1 MMRSVNRMQP
11 TLAGEAEADQTESR
25 VQREMKQISQRYLCA
40 VAAVFGCYYFLRSL
54 GFFFVNPGG
63 TTGLYLGAPTAVAAI
78 VGGLVFYFSKSREL
92 PRMVIEACFF
102 VICLFLLFNTGW
114 AYHYEFSPGL
124 MTNLAFAMI
133 AVGLGTVSFWNWLA
147 QIMAILIGYQV
158 MSSQLGLIDDEPFIF
173 YLVSGVA
180 LSLLAYL
187 ARMWVIRDRVRL
199 EVELIDKAG
208 KLEAANKAKDRFL
221 ANMTHDLR
229 TPMTG
234 VLGMMDL
241 LRETRLDKEQVELLN
256 TAKTS
261 AGYLMAIINDIL
273 DYSKLESGKFEL
285 KPAPMDAV
293 AITRDV
299 TEMLRSQAVAK
310 QIGLELDLPE
320 KECVAVQGDGVRV
333 GQVLFNLIG
342 NAIKFTEKGDV
353 TVKMRCHEGSEQ
365 SYIEWSIRDT
375 GAGIPQDR
383 IHKLFHRFEQ
393 LDASST
399 RQQQAGTGLGLAI
412 IKELLE
418 LMGGEVRVES
428 QIGVGTEFA
437 FTIPF
442 EGIDPALLQK
452 QAEMAVTRKNLDM
465 PLRIL
470 VVEDNQVNQ
479 ALISKL
485 LTNQGWQFQIAENGE
500 AAVAS
505 VTKSEEPFDLVLMDV
520 QMPVMDGMTA
530 TRIIRDKMVSPP
542 PIIALTA
549 NTMKDDVERYLAA
562 GMQAHIGKPIDL
574 EVLRSTIQRVLAG
587 KQ

>member
-1 MMRSVNRMQP
+1 MTRDTSGNQRA
-11 TLAGEAEADQTESR
+11 LANDADAALVESR
-25 VQREMKQISQRYLCA
+25 VRQEMKQISQRYLCA
-40 VAAVFGCYYFLRSL
+40 VAAVFGGYYFLRTL
-54 GFFFVNPGG
+54 GFVFVNPGG
-63 TTGLYLGAPTAVAAI
+63 DVGLFLGAPTAVAAL
-78 VGGLVFYFSKSREL
+78 VGGLVFYLSKSREL
-92 PRMVIEACFF
+92 PRMMIEASFF

-114 AYHYEFSPGL
+114 AYYYQFSPGL
-124 MTNLAFAMI
+124 MTNLAFAMV

-158 MSSQLGLIDDEPFIF
+158 MSSQLGLIDDEPFVF

-199 EVELIDKAG
+199 EVELMDKAG

-310 QIGLELDLPE
+310 KIELDLDLP
-320 KECVAVQGDGVRV
+320 KKDCVAVQGDGVRV

-342 NAIKFTEKGDV
+342 NAIKFTEKGGV
-353 TVKMRCHEGSEQ
+353 TIKMRCHESF
-365 SYIEWSIRDT
+365 IEWSIRDT

-383 IHKLFHRFEQ
+383 ISKLFDRFEQ

-412 IKELLE
+412 IKELLV

-428 QIGVGTEFA
+428 RVGEGTEFA

-442 EGIDPALLQK
+442 KGVDPAMLQK
-452 QAEMAVTRKNLDM
+452 QPELAVERKSLNM

-470 VVEDNQVNQ
+470 VVEDNKVNQ
-479 ALISKL
+479 ALIGKL

-505 VTKSEEPFDLVLMDV
+505 VTKSDESFDLVLMDV

-574 EVLRSTIQRVLAG
+574 EILRSTIQQVLAG
-587 KQ
+587 QH